1 MLTNAETDIVT
12 NMERT
17 ARKWHDGQFRKDG
30 KTPYI
35 EHPKAVVEQLMAW
48 GFTKESNLLVLAI
61 AWGHDLGEDDLR
73 EDSPLRAS
81 EVLRRLAKRHIHL
94 PQLG

>member
-35 EHPKAVVEQLMAW
+35 EQTV
-48 GFTKESNLLVLAI
+48 NAI
-61 AWGHDLGEDDLR
+61 LSR
-73 EDSPLRAS
+73 
-81 EVLRRLAKRHIHL
+81 V
-94 PQLG
+94 